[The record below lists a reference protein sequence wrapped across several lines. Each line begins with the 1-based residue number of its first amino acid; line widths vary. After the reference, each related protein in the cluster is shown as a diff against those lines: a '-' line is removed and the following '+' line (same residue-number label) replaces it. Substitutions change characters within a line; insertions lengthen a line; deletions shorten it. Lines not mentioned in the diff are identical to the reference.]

1 MPTKK
6 EVINIIQNV
15 GLWSKKDIDDALEEQ
30 AKTGQPLR
38 EIFQNRGLLPF
49 GEVSPSFY
57 FQLGIVQRE
66 LPPREIPQEVLSLL
80 PPKII
85 KNHRVIPWEKREN
98 GIVVLVT
105 DDPINILAADYFK
118 NLMNIENLKDVEIMV
133 TFKEEMD
140 QLLEKYY
147 GEEEMEDL
155 TKMLQ
160 EASSATI
167 DLNLSTETVSE
178 EDEESLALQAP
189 VVKIVNLIFVEALR
203 RRASDIHFEPLE
215 KKFRV
220 RFRIDGVLYEVVSPP
235 KRIEKAVIARIK
247 LMSKMDLAE
256 KRLPQDGRIM
266 LDIGGRPID
275 FRVST
280 LPGIYGE
287 SVVLRILDKTSML
300 KSLEDLGFL
309 EYDLK
314 RWNDLLRYSGGIIL
328 VTGPTGSGKTTTLY
342 ASLQKLNTIDRK
354 LMTAEDPVEY
364 QIPGINQTP
373 INSEIGLTF
382 SSVLRAFLRQSPDV
396 ILVGEIRD
404 KETADIA
411 LRAALTG
418 HLVFST
424 LHTNDAPSAITR
436 LIDMGMPP
444 FLIASSVQGVQA
456 QRLVRVLCPH
466 CKEKIEPDEKLKKKL
481 KIKDGEKVNVCRPKG
496 CNDCNFTGFHGRI
509 AIFEIF
515 IMNDELRELTLK
527 RTDAATLREAARRA
541 GMRTMYEDGIEKV
554 KMGMTTLE
562 EVESVVGEVP
572 DAQED

>member
-15 GLWSKKDIDDALEEQ
+15 GLWSRKEIELALEEQ
-30 AKTGQPLR
+30 SKTGEPLK
-38 EIFQNRGLLPF
+38 EIFQNRGMLPF

-66 LPPREIPQEVLSLL
+66 LPAREIPQEVLSLL
-80 PPKII
+80 PGKIA
-85 KNHRVIPWEKREN
+85 KSHRVVPWEKREN
-98 GIVVLVT
+98 GVVVLVT
-105 DDPINILAADYFK
+105 DDPINILAGDYFK
-118 NLMNIENLKDVEIMV
+118 GLINIEGIKDVEIMV

-147 GEEEMEDL
+147 GEGEIEDL
-155 TKMLQ
+155 TKMIQ

-167 DLNLSTETVSE
+167 DLDLPAE
-178 EDEESLALQAP
+178 ELGDDEESLALQAP
-189 VVKIVNLIFVEALR
+189 VIKIVNLVFVEALR

-220 RFRIDGVLYEVVSPP
+220 RFRIDGVLYETVSPP
-235 KRIEKAVIARIK
+235 KRIEKAVIARVK
-247 LMSKMDLAE
+247 LMAKMDLAE

-266 LDIGGRPID
+266 LDISGKPID
-275 FRVST
+275 FRVSS

-300 KSLEDLGFL
+300 KGLEELGFL

-314 RWNDLLRYSGGIIL
+314 RWENLLKYSGGIVL

-354 LMTAEDPVEY
+354 LMTVEDPVEY

-373 INSEIGLTF
+373 INADIGLTF
-382 SSVLRAFLRQSPDV
+382 ASVLRAFLRQSPDI

-404 KETADIA
+404 TETADIA

-436 LIDMGMPP
+436 LIDMGMAP

-456 QRLVRVLCPH
+456 QRLVRILCPY
-466 CKEKIEPDEKLKKKL
+466 CKEKIEPDEELKRKL
-481 KIKDGEKVNVCRPKG
+481 KIKEGEEVNVCRPKG
-496 CNDCNFTGFHGRI
+496 CNECNFTGYHGRI

-515 IMNDELRELTLK
+515 IMNNELRELTLK
-527 RTDAATLREAARRA
+527 RADISTLRQAARRS

-554 KMGMTTLE
+554 KIGITTFE
-562 EVESVVGEVP
+562 EVVSIVGEGGI
-572 DAQED
+572 DA

>member
-1 MPTKK
+1 
-6 EVINIIQNV
+6 
-15 GLWSKKDIDDALEEQ
+15 
-30 AKTGQPLR
+30 
-38 EIFQNRGLLPF
+38 
-49 GEVSPSFY
+49 
-57 FQLGIVQRE
+57 IVQRE

-118 NLMNIENLKDVEIMV
+118 NLMNIENLKDVEIIV

-167 DLNLSTETVSE
+167 DLDLPAETVGE
-178 EDEESLALQAP
+178 EDEEALALQAP

-203 RRASDIHFEPLE
+203 RRASDIHLEPLE

-220 RFRIDGVLYEVVSPP
+220 RFRIDGVLYEIVSPP
-235 KRIEKAVIARIK
+235 KRVEKAVIARIK
-247 LMSKMDLAE
+247 LMAKMNLAE

-266 LDIGGRPID
+266 LDISGRPID

-287 SVVLRILDKTSML
+287 SVVLRILDKTTML
-300 KSLEDLGFL
+300 KSLESLGFL

-373 INSEIGLTF
+373 INAEIGLTF
-382 SSVLRAFLRQSPDV
+382 ANVLRAFLRQSPDV
-396 ILVGEIRD
+396 VLVGEIRD

-444 FLIASSVQGVQA
+444 FLIASSVQGIQA

-496 CNDCNFTGFHGRI
+496 CNDCNFTGFHGRV

-527 RTDAATLREAARRA
+527 RVDAATLREAARRA

-554 KMGMTTLE
+554 KMGITTLE
-562 EVESVVGEVP
+562 EVESVVGEVI

>member
-15 GLWSKKDIDDALEEQ
+15 GLWSRKDIDSALEEQ
-30 AKTGQPLR
+30 GKTGQPLR
-38 EIFQNRGLLPF
+38 EIFQNRGMLPF

-80 PPKII
+80 PSKIV
-85 KNHRVIPWEKREN
+85 KNHRIVPWEKREN

-118 NLMNIENLKDVEIMV
+118 NLMNIENLKDVEIIV

-167 DLNLSTETVSE
+167 DLDLPAETVGE
-178 EDEESLALQAP
+178 EDEEALALQAP

-203 RRASDIHFEPLE
+203 RRASDIHLEPLE

-220 RFRIDGVLYEVVSPP
+220 RFRIDGVLYEIVSPP
-235 KRIEKAVIARIK
+235 KRVEKAVIARIK
-247 LMSKMDLAE
+247 LMAKMNLAE

-266 LDIGGRPID
+266 LDISGRPID

-287 SVVLRILDKTSML
+287 SVVLRILDKTTML
-300 KSLEDLGFL
+300 KSLESLGFL

-373 INSEIGLTF
+373 INAEIGLTF
-382 SSVLRAFLRQSPDV
+382 ANVLRAFLRQSPDV
-396 ILVGEIRD
+396 VLVGEIRD

-444 FLIASSVQGVQA
+444 FLIASSVQGIQA

-496 CNDCNFTGFHGRI
+496 CNDCNFTGFHGRV

-527 RTDAATLREAARRA
+527 RVDAATLREAARRA

-554 KMGMTTLE
+554 KMGITTLE
-562 EVESVVGEVP
+562 EVESVVGEVI

>member
-15 GLWSKKDIDDALEEQ
+15 GLWGRKEIELALEEQ
-30 AKTGQPLR
+30 SKTGQPLK
-38 EIFQNRGLLPF
+38 EIFQNRGMLPF
-49 GEVSPSFY
+49 GEVAPSFY

-66 LPPREIPQEVLSLL
+66 LSAREIPHEVLSLL
-80 PPKII
+80 PGKIA
-85 KNHRVIPWEKREN
+85 KSHRVVPWEKREN
-98 GIVVLVT
+98 GVVVLVT
-105 DDPINILAADYFK
+105 DDPINILAGDYFK
-118 NLMNIENLKDVEIMV
+118 GLINIEGIKDVEIMV

-147 GEEEMEDL
+147 GEGEMEDL
-155 TKMLQ
+155 TKMIQ

-167 DLNLSTETVSE
+167 DLDLPAE
-178 EDEESLALQAP
+178 ELGDDEESLALQAP
-189 VVKIVNLIFVEALR
+189 VVKIVNLVFVEALR

-220 RFRIDGVLYEVVSPP
+220 RFRIDGVLYETVSPP
-235 KRIEKAVIARIK
+235 KRIEKAVIARVK
-247 LMSKMDLAE
+247 LMAKMDLAE

-266 LDIGGRPID
+266 LDISGRPID
-275 FRVST
+275 FRVSS

-300 KSLEDLGFL
+300 KGLEELGFL

-314 RWNDLLRYSGGIIL
+314 RWENLLKYSGGIVL

-354 LMTAEDPVEY
+354 LMTVEDPVEY

-373 INSEIGLTF
+373 INADIGLTF
-382 SSVLRAFLRQSPDV
+382 ASVLRAFLRQSPDI

-404 KETADIA
+404 TETADIA

-436 LIDMGMPP
+436 LIDMGMAP

-456 QRLVRVLCPH
+456 QRLVRILCPY
-466 CKEKIEPDEKLKKKL
+466 CKEKIEPDEELKRKL
-481 KIKDGEKVNVCRPKG
+481 KIKEGEEVNVCRPKG
-496 CNDCNFTGFHGRI
+496 CNECNFTGYHGRI

-515 IMNDELRELTLK
+515 IMNNELRELTLK
-527 RTDAATLREAARRA
+527 RADISTLRQAARRS

-554 KMGMTTLE
+554 KIGITTFE
-562 EVESVVGEVP
+562 EVVSIVGEGGI
-572 DAQED
+572 DA